1 MKLKSVFTVAV
12 AVIFTLAAVVSV
24 VSVHPTE
31 SGAGQL
37 KTFTSLGEMKD
48 YIHANREMSGY
59 GYPWYFGMFRAGGD
73 IMVTAA
79 PESTMKEAPSDTG
92 IMKLDSSAENGG
104 GADFSTTNIQVEGVD
119 EADIVKND
127 GKYLYAVSAGKV
139 LIIEA
144 YPAREARILSRISCQ
159 GSPVELFVHG
169 NRLAI
174 VENNYATG
182 EVVVNVY
189 DISAKEK
196 PEQVRTLDFKGSLVS
211 SRLIGDYAYF
221 VASIPVGTGIVQKD
235 GKEDIQLPVIDTGT
249 GKITVAPAE
258 IAYFDYPD
266 SSYVFTVIL
275 SVNLSNDQQK
285 VAAKTFLTGI
295 SQNLYVSRQ
304 NIYLT
309 NQKNPDLAV
318 LTNKYIDG
326 LAGLVPADVAARLKT
341 LRASKTNMNTI
352 MGQVEDVLEGYLN
365 SLGYSQSIAFE
376 EKIQQYREKYQ
387 RDIERDRDNTIIHK
401 LSVQGGSVAYVAD
414 GEIPGQLL
422 NQFSM
427 DENGEYLRVAT
438 TSTGFLFGNGNTKN
452 NIFVLDGKL
461 QITGRLQG
469 LARSERIYAARFLG
483 DRVYLVTFRRV
494 DPFFVIDL
502 KDPKNPKVLGELKIP
517 GYSDYL
523 HPYDEN
529 HIIGIGKDVPEAGIP
544 GPPVVR
550 PMARPEA
557 EIEIV
562 PPLVRPG
569 GLKIALFDVSNPE
582 KPREISKFVVDQ
594 PSSDSEALRDHRAFL
609 FSKSKNLLVLPVT
622 YWVQTEINTKAIWP
636 GYQHF
641 WQGAYVFDVSPSG
654 GIALK
659 GKIMHEDDRVAEKG
673 AGGAVRR
680 SMYIEDVLYTLSDG
694 MLKANDL
701 DSLKEVKSIR
711 LEM

>member
-1 MKLKSVFTVAV
+1 MKLKSVFIVAV

-37 KTFTSLGEMKD
+37 KTFTSLGEMKE
-48 YIHANREMSGY
+48 YIQANREMSGY
-59 GYPWYFGMFRAGGD
+59 GYPWYSGMFRGGD

-79 PESTMKEAPSDTG
+79 PESNMKEVPADTG
-92 IMKLDSSAENGG
+92 KMKLDSAENGG
-104 GADFSTTNIQVEGVD
+104 GVDFATTNIQVEGVD
-119 EADIVKND
+119 EADIIKSD

-139 LIIEA
+139 IIIEA
-144 YPAREARILSRISCQ
+144 YPAREARVLSRISCQ

-169 NRLAI
+169 NRLAV

-182 EVVVNVY
+182 EVIVNAY
-189 DISAKEK
+189 DISDKGK

-211 SRLIGDYAYF
+211 SRLIGDCAYF
-221 VASIPVGTGIVQKD
+221 VANIPVGTGIVQKD

-266 SSYVFTVIL
+266 SSYVYTVIL
-275 SVNLSNDQQK
+275 SVNLGNDQQK

-309 NQKNPDLAV
+309 NQKNPDLML

-326 LAGLVPADVAARLKT
+326 LAGLVPADAAARLKT
-341 LRASKTNMNTI
+341 LRACKTNMNTI

-365 SLGYSQSIAFE
+365 SLGYSQSIAME

-401 LSVQGGSVAYVAD
+401 LSVQGGSVAYIAD
-414 GEIPGQLL
+414 GEVPGQLL

-427 DENGEYLRVAT
+427 DENGEYFRVAT
-438 TSTGFLFGNGNTKN
+438 TSTGFLFGNGTNTKN
-452 NIFVLDGKL
+452 NIFVLDDKM

-494 DPFFVIDL
+494 DPLFVIDL

-550 PMARPEA
+550 PLARPEA
-557 EIEIV
+557 KIEIV
-562 PPLVRPG
+562 PPPVRPG

-582 KPREISKFVVDQ
+582 KPKEISKFVVDQ

-622 YWVQTEINTKAIWP
+622 YWLQPEINTKAIWP

-659 GKIMHEDDRVAEKG
+659 GKIVHEDDRVAEKDT
-673 AGGAVRR
+673 GGAVRR
-680 SMYIEDVLYTLSDG
+680 SVYIEDVLYTLSDG